1 MGRSKLPVE
10 NVGKSDFCLFVE
22 PYGED
27 YYLKPGEVFTVA
39 PADEGIDVW
48 FTTLV
53 WEGGITVWLY
63 EDGDP
68 TRIVFECTVTD
79 ANGTVLEC
87 GHQRPPA
94 PTGSDRAS

>member
-1 MGRSKLPVE
+1 MRWGIGGGGLGGEMGRSKLPVE
-10 NVGKSDFCLFVE
+10 NA
-22 PYGED
+22 GE
-27 YYLKPGEVFTVA
+27 A
-39 PADEGIDVW
+39 
-48 FTTLV
+48 LV

-68 TRIVFECTVTD
+68 TKIAFECTVTA